1 MLTWSFFFYFQII
14 YWAPGYINAKSFHSA
29 VKLISILIYTVYIYV
44 FFHWLCCIAERP
56 DKDTPW
62 E

>member
-1 MLTWSFFFYFQII
+1 MLTWSFFFFTFE
-14 YWAPGYINAKSFHSA
+14 SFIGLLDILMLK
-29 VKLISILIYTVYIYV
+29 VSILIYTVYIYV

-56 DKDTPW
+56 NKDTPW